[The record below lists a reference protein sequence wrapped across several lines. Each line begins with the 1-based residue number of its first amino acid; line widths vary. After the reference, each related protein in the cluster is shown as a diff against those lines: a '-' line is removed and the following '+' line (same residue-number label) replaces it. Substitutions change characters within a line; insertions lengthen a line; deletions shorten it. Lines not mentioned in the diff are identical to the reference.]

1 MFMEKSVVLITGAN
15 GEIGHGLIRY
25 LSNEGMH
32 KIVALDRSPID
43 DYQKSVDFFKG
54 DILDKNL
61 LDELN
66 RRYRFHTIFHLA
78 AILSTGGERTPLQ
91 AHQTNVEGSLNVLNL
106 ADSQSSKGEGRVI
119 VVFPSTIAAYGFGTA
134 AERTKAGKIDEHRYL
149 EPHTMYGINKLYIE
163 HMGHYF
169 SAHYRLFDNVAPE
182 TRLDFRCVRLPGIM
196 SSESLPS
203 GGTSDYG
210 PEMIHAAAQGKPYEC
225 FVTPETRLPFM
236 VMPDA
241 VHSLVSISR
250 AQSRSLS
257 QRVYNVGAFSISAQ
271 EIREEVTKYFPNAQI
286 SFKPNPQRLSIVN
299 SWPVDVDDGAARRDW
314 GWRPEFDRESAFKN
328 YLIPGITRRYASQR
342 PSQASMAVQ
351 SGRA

>member
-1 MFMEKSVVLITGAN
+1 MEKSCILITGAN

-25 LSNEGMH
+25 LSNEGLH
-32 KIVALDRSPID
+32 KVVALDRSPID
-43 DYQKSVDFFKG
+43 DYQKSVDFYKG

-66 RRYRFHTIFHLA
+66 RKYTFSVIFHLA
-78 AILSTGGERTPLQ
+78 AILSTGGEKEPLP
-91 AHQTNVEGSLNVLNL
+91 AHRINVEGSLNILNL
-106 ADSQSSKGEGRVI
+106 ADEQSNRTKNPVI
-119 VVFPSTIAAYGFGTA
+119 VVFPSTIAVYGFSSIE
-134 AERTKAGKIDEHRYL
+134 ERRKAGKIDEHSTL
-149 EPHTMYGINKLYIE
+149 EPTTMYGINKLYIE
-163 HMGHYF
+163 HLGRYYATRF
-169 SAHYRLFDNVAPE
+169 RLFEDNPNQ

-225 FVTPETRLPFM
+225 FVTPETKLPFI

-250 AQSRSLS
+250 ASRRSLT
-257 QRVYNVGAFSISAQ
+257 RPVYNVASFSITAE
-271 EIREEVTKYFPNAQI
+271 EIRAEVLKNFPGADI
-286 SFKPNPQRLSIVN
+286 TFKPNPKRLAIVN
-299 SWPVDVDDGAARRDW
+299 SWPLDLDDSAARKDW
-314 GWRPEFDRESAFKN
+314 NWRPEFDRESSFKN

-342 PSQASMAVQ
+342 G
-351 SGRA
+351 GRGPIVATSAGS